1 MTSRRPTPFTRRR
14 FLAAAVAA
22 ACGAALPALAGIS
35 SRARRTGLPGP
46 IELPLSAAN
55 LYAPHDLAG

>member
-1 MTSRRPTPFTRRR
+1 MTRHRPTPFTRRR

-22 ACGAALPALAGIS
+22 ACGAALPALARPPQAGRDS
-35 SRARRTGLPGP
+35 FPGP
-46 IELPLSAAN
+46 IELPLSAAA

>member
-1 MTSRRPTPFTRRR
+1 MNTHRPTPFTRRR
-14 FLAAAVAA
+14 FLAAAVAV
-22 ACGAALPALAGIS
+22 ACGVALPALA
-35 SRARRTGLPGP
+35 RARKTGRPLFPGP